1 MSGGG
6 TGGHVYPLLVV
17 ADALKAR
24 SEPVDILYVGHT
36 GGLEAAIIARTDL
49 PFRTIEA
56 GPIRGRTPWGLAQSA
71 LRLWRGTRQ
80 SRRLLREW
88 KPDVVLTS
96 GAYVSVP
103 VAIAASRLGIPVMVY
118 LPDLEPGLAVRL
130 QGRFADRIA
139 VSFDEVVRFFPAGK
153 AWVSGYPVRAEL
165 DSDAREGG
173 YSMLGLDRSRQT
185 LLGFGGSRGARAVN
199 EALTAALPSLLRDV
213 QVVHITGELD
223 WPWVEALCDRLPA
236 EQRAV
241 YHAYPY
247 LHGQEL
253 AAALATADLAVARA
267 GASTTAEFPAVG
279 LPSVL
284 VPYPYSGQHQ
294 QLNADFMV
302 AHGAAVCVPDAELR
316 ERLEPTVRRLLSD
329 RALLARMSACAR
341 ALFRPDAAQSLVDEL
356 FRLVDKK
363 GEE

>member
-17 ADALKAR
+17 ADALKEAP
-24 SEPVDILYVGHT
+24 EAIDILYVGHS
-36 GGLEAAIIARTDL
+36 GGLEAGIIARTSL

-56 GPIRGRTPWGLAQSA
+56 GPIRGTTPWGLAQSI

-80 SRRLLREW
+80 SRRLLQEW
-88 KPDVVLTS
+88 QPDVVLTS

-103 VAIAASRLGIPVMVY
+103 VAIAASSAGIPVLVY
-118 LPDLEPGLAVRL
+118 LPDLKPGLSVRL
-130 QGRFADRIA
+130 QSRFADRIA
-139 VSFDEVVRFFPAGK
+139 VSFDEVLRFFPAGK
-153 AWVSGYPVRAEL
+153 VWVSGYPVRSEIR
-165 DSDAREGG
+165 SDIREAGFDL
-173 YSMLGLDRSRQT
+173 LGLNRALKT

-199 EALTAALPSLLRDV
+199 EALTAVLPGLLADY
-213 QVVHITGELD
+213 QVIHITGELD
-223 WPWVEALCDRLPA
+223 WPWVRQVRDSLPP
-236 EQRAV
+236 EQRAF

-267 GASTTAEFPAVG
+267 GASTLAEFPAVG

-284 VPYPYSGQHQ
+284 VPYPYSGPTQ
-294 QLNADFMV
+294 QPNADFMV

-316 ERLEPTVRRLLSD
+316 EQLEPTVRRLLSD
-329 RALLARMSACAR
+329 EALLTRMSACAR
-341 ALFRPDAAQSLVDEL
+341 DLFTPGAAQRLAAEL
-356 FRLVDKK
+356 FRLADKK
-363 GEE
+363 EE